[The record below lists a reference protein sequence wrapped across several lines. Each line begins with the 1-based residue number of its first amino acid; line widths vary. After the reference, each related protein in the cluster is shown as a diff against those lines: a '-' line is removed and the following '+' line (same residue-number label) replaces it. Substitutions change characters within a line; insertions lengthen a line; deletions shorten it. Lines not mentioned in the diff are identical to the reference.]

1 MDFTTG
7 KNLVKAKM
15 DNFLPVGNI
24 PMNGYKAVPC
34 MDGALM
40 LKGSMIVEAPE
51 KTSML
56 FYTGRENR
64 QRYEQTEKIYSIL
77 ENFISSNNSMDST
90 PQKTLSPRASVHFT
104 IP

>member
-1 MDFTTG
+1 MHFTTG
-7 KNLVKAKM
+7 RNLVKAKM
-15 DNFLPVGNI
+15 NNFLPVGDV
-24 PMNGYKAVPC
+24 PMNYYRAVPC
-34 MDGALM
+34 MDGALR
-40 LKGSMIVEAPE
+40 LKGSMIVKAPE

-56 FYTGRENR
+56 FYAGREKR
-64 QRYEQTEKIYSIL
+64 QRYEETEKIYSIL